1 MTPRLP
7 GLRDQEGTA
16 QMSAKNVKTK
26 PAGILTKLVVL
37 VLLVA
42 TATALLNLQSQILAA
57 RVDKAAL
64 EAERDMQRQIN
75 ADLKDAVE
83 NSGDPDRQADLA
95 RSKLGLVAPGDQVIY
110 FTE

>member
-42 TATALLNLQSQILAA
+42 TATALLNLQSQLPQWDTNDILGW
-57 RVDKAAL
+57 RVGATDSWL
-64 EAERDMQRQIN
+64 
-75 ADLKDAVE
+75 ADLFV
-83 NSGDPDRQADLA
+83 SGEGGGRRL
-95 RSKLGLVAPGDQVIY
+95 
-110 FTE
+110 